1 MSSQE
6 EHNKLTDEEKFK
18 LIEFY
23 KENSKLWVAQGIKAS
38 QKALKKVELEEE
50 FDTKFSIGILEKG
63 FHALKASFL
72 WEHKKDQK
80 EGKLTNKGWKFY
92 ESILFLKNE
101 PKTSKVAFTSEER
114 ETIITFYQIKPA
126 LQKHG
131 MIEYR
136 DQNIRRTSIQKLR
149 EEFSKKFTEYDIK
162 NRGMFF

>member
-23 KENSKLWVAQGIKAS
+23 KENSKLWVTQGIKTS

-72 WEHKKDQK
+72 
-80 EGKLTNKGWKFY
+80 
-92 ESILFLKNE
+92 
-101 PKTSKVAFTSEER
+101 
-114 ETIITFYQIKPA
+114 
-126 LQKHG
+126 
-131 MIEYR
+131 
-136 DQNIRRTSIQKLR
+136 
-149 EEFSKKFTEYDIK
+149 
-162 NRGMFF
+162 